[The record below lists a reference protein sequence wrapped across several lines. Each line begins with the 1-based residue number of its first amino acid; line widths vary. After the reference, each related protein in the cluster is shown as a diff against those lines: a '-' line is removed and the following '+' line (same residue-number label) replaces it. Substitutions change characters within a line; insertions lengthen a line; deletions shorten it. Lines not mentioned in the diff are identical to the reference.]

1 LKDSTMKLT
10 FIGGGNMARA
20 MIGGLVQQGWAAAD
34 ISVVEIAPEARR
46 QLEREYGVAAH
57 ASAEACA
64 REAGLLLLA
73 VKPQQMRTA
82 ALGLRPLL
90 GKQLAV
96 TIAAGITIPS
106 LSRWLGGYE
115 NIVRAMP
122 NTPALVRAGITG
134 LYAAAGVSTAGRD
147 AAQRVMGAVGETVWV
162 EEESQLDTVTALS
175 GSGPA
180 YVFYLLQAMEEAGQ
194 LLGLPD
200 ETVRRLSQHTVLGAA
215 KLAVQSAEPPAALRA
230 RVTSKGG
237 TTEAA
242 LARME
247 AAGVKA
253 SVIEAIRAAAVRSQE
268 LGRAFGETE

>member
-1 LKDSTMKLT
+1 
-10 FIGGGNMARA
+10 
-20 MIGGLVQQGWAAAD
+20 
-34 ISVVEIAPEARR
+34 
-46 QLEREYGVAAH
+46 
-57 ASAEACA
+57 
-64 REAGLLLLA
+64 
-73 VKPQQMRTA
+73 
-82 ALGLRPLL
+82 
-90 GKQLAV
+90 
-96 TIAAGITIPS
+96 